1 MPHKK
6 IVSLSERPWDYV
18 LEKQMW
24 PEKRR
29 TGTILTVWYEEMFWY
44 DNSGEKSF
52 QASDRW
58 SICWQTATYALIQK
72 QVTTPRNNNEHQHIC
87 IGMAARLTSEFN
99 RKSHPY
105 IRFILFQQQKHIR
118 SLFLLL
124 FILLN
129 CISTQ
134 TKEVVLKTMPFI
146 SCTVMSP
153 SQTKLNFFKQTH
165 YNTTACFDTLVNS
178 LSRLRTAPLICGWRN
193 KNTGFWQLPD

>member
-1 MPHKK
+1 MLLHIICNKLINHKNQVYTAPSLTTNSDYFFFIIFFNLPHKK
-6 IVSLSERPWDYV
+6 IVSLSQRPWDYV
-18 LEKQMW
+18 LEKQIW

-72 QVTTPRNNNEHQHIC
+72 QVTTPRDSNEHQHIC

-105 IRFILFQQQKHIR
+105 IRFILFQQRQHIR
-118 SLFLLL
+118 SLLL
-124 FILLN
+124 F
-129 CISTQ
+129 
-134 TKEVVLKTMPFI
+134 VVYTLKLHQY
-146 SCTVMSP
+146 SN
-153 SQTKLNFFKQTH
+153 KR
-165 YNTTACFDTLVNS
+165 
-178 LSRLRTAPLICGWRN
+178 SRIEDYALH
-193 KNTGFWQLPD
+193 